1 MGNHYQLL
9 IKNSLIIQTA
19 TMPSKVVLKIEI
31 KKVLLLMALILE
43 EIIMLMTSV

>member
-1 MGNHYQLL
+1 
-9 IKNSLIIQTA
+9 
-19 TMPSKVVLKIEI
+19 MPSKVVLKIEI